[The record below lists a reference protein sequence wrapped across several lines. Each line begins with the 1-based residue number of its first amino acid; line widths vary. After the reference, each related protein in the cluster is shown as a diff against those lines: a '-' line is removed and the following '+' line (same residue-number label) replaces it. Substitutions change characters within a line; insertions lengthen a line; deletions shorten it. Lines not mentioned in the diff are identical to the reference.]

1 MEKYRDAILKDFETL
16 VSLDAVSFRER
27 EVADFLVKRLE
38 EMGFT
43 VTEDDA
49 GAVYGGNAG
58 NLYGYLKGTLEGD
71 PVLFSGH
78 MDVVEPGCGKRMVV
92 DGDRI
97 TSAGDTVLGADDI
110 NGILEILY
118 GIQAVLDSGK
128 AHRNIEV
135 LFTIGEELYTKGA
148 SVFDY
153 TKIRAK
159 EAYVLDL
166 DGEIGR
172 AAYKAPSLISFA
184 VEITGK
190 SAHAGFC
197 PEQGIHAIQI
207 AAEIITGLQQGHI
220 GDDTTFNV
228 GVIEGGTLTNI
239 VPDKTVFRGEIRS
252 YDHQKALD
260 LCEQTKKLAHQIARK
275 YGASS
280 TFIKQIHLK
289 AYETKKTAPCVKNFQ
304 QAAHTLGLSGE
315 LTQTFGGSDNNPF
328 AEHGIKGLVLSNGM
342 HNPHS
347 VNEYTTIH
355 ELLQGIALVQHLI
368 LS

>member
-1 MEKYRDAILKDFETL
+1 MEKYRNAILKDFETL
-16 VSLDAVSFRER
+16 VSMDAVSFRER
-27 EVADFLVKRLE
+27 EVADFLTKRLE
-38 EMGFT
+38 TLGFV

-58 NLYGYLKGTLEGD
+58 NLYGYLKGTLEGE

-97 TSAGDTVLGADDI
+97 VSAGDTVLGADDI

-128 AHRNIEV
+128 EHRDIEV

-197 PEQGIHAIQI
+197 PEEGIHAIQI
-207 AAEIITGLQQGHI
+207 AAEILMNLKQGHI

-228 GVIEGGTLTNI
+228 GVIEGGVLTNI
-239 VPDKTVFRGEIRS
+239 VPEKTTFKGEIRS

-260 LCEQTKKLAHQIARK
+260 LCDQTKALTQTIAEK
-275 YGASS
+275 YEAKS
-280 TFIKQIHLK
+280 TFEKEIHMK
-289 AYETKKTAPCVKNFQ
+289 AYEIAKDSPSVQHFTK
-304 QAAHTLGLSGE
+304 AAETLGFTGE

-328 AEHGIKGLVLSNGM
+328 AEHGIQGLVLANGM

-355 ELLQGIALVQHLI
+355 ELLRGIALVQQLI
-368 LS
+368 FH